1 MNLALTYTMDAL
13 RNVSDDL
20 LALEAEEKRIQARR
34 ARAEARCS
42 ELVAQLEF
50 LKSLA

>member
-20 LALEAEEKRIQARR
+20 MALAEDERR
-34 ARAEARCS
+34 LQERRTKLEARCS
-42 ELVAQLEF
+42 ALTDQLDY
-50 LKSLA
+50 LKSKA